1 MIPCFSKKNYKGFLF
16 NLSYSNIIDSE
27 LEKIENNNKNYY
39 TGVTMALT
47 CAIFG
52 SLCNIL
58 INKCDQVRSTLLVF
72 YAGISGIIISVLG
85 CLVNSQET
93 FSHLGELVVID
104 WLILTVISLVGILG
118 KFISF

>member
-1 MIPCFSKKNYKGFLF
+1 
-16 NLSYSNIIDSE
+16 
-27 LEKIENNNKNYY
+27 
-39 TGVTMALT
+39 MALT

-72 YAGISGIIISVLG
+72 YAGISGTIISILG

-104 WLILTVISLVGILG
+104 WLILTVISMVGILG
-118 KFISF
+118 KFINKYSLYLAQNVLHGVEKFFLTPFCTVGQKI

>member
-1 MIPCFSKKNYKGFLF
+1 
-16 NLSYSNIIDSE
+16 
-27 LEKIENNNKNYY
+27 
-39 TGVTMALT
+39 MALT

-58 INKCDQVRSTLLVF
+58 INKCDQVKSTLLVF
-72 YAGISGIIISVLG
+72 YAGISGIIISILG

-104 WLILTVISLVGILG
+104 WLILTVISMVGILG
-118 KFISF
+118 TVIPRLARFLWQPKNRVR